1 MNEIDNLKQSIQSF
15 IERIN
20 ICLNSN
26 KKIYNDIIDLEFT
39 KISALC
45 NRRSYPPAELIRQK
59 KLYDNL
65 IINIHEIEKFN
76 TEILDNLKK
85 TDLSIQYLSLLN
97 SELQSMSQYF
107 NTNDSINYINSHFV
121 QLDNPSI
128 DYQVENSLYSYLIQ
142 LISENANLSIV
153 YMQKISHLRAF
164 ELVKDTVENENVVI
178 IGANGSGKSS
188 FSRNISSILG
198 KSIVIIS
205 AQKIFQFQRLREIP
219 IDDNIL
225 NEVRNFQ
232 QSAKMCKDS
241 NFAHF
246 LENDMQSLIR
256 ALIANYIQT
265 STHFY
270 EKRNEKQSNQNVPT
284 VLEQVF
290 KLWNEIIPHRELFYD
305 NKGNIKV
312 KGCNCKEY
320 DFIQLS
326 DGEKA
331 VFYYA
336 SHILLAQKNSYIII
350 DEPENHLNFAVV
362 NKMWNILEQRRSDC
376 VFMYLTHNI
385 NFAASRVNSRKLWMK
400 SYNQSKTTWDIV
412 KLPNDDKIPESLYME
427 LLGSQQK
434 ILFCEGDDNSSYDYK
449 LYSSLFPEF
458 TIKPVKGHYQV
469 IQSVRAFNNSF
480 DVHGNMAIGI
490 IDRDFHDEDEI
501 KKWKSEKIFSLPIC
515 EIENIFLDEKLIDE
529 AIKRFLPK
537 SNDLNSIKDSLFA
550 YFKKNIE
557 TQAIIYAR
565 DKANSILSGSLL
577 QGKNDIS
584 KLVDAINDI
593 SSKVNPRTL
602 YEEKRSSLEDIYIK
616 KDYLRLIEQSSSKGL
631 CAELNKLI
639 VSEYK
644 ERMILLIREREDLQK
659 YLKEKYFAEI
669 NEKF

>member
-270 EKRNEKQSNQNVPT
+270 EKRNEKQSNQNVTT

>member
-45 NRRSYPPAELIRQK
+45 ERHGYPLAELNRQK
-59 KLYDNL
+59 TLYDNL
-65 IINIHEIEKFN
+65 IINIHEIDKFN
-76 TEILDNLKK
+76 KEILDNLNKK
-85 TDLSIQYLSLLN
+85 DLSIQYLTLLN

-107 NTNDSINYINSHFV
+107 ITNESINYINSYFA
-121 QLDNPSI
+121 QLDSLSV
-128 DYQVENSLYSYLIQ
+128 DYQVENFLYSYLIQ
-142 LISENANLSIV
+142 LISENANLSNV

-164 ELVKDTVENENVVI
+164 ELVKDTGENENVVI

-188 FSRNISSILG
+188 FSRNVSSILG

-225 NEVRNFQ
+225 NEVRGFQ
-232 QSAKMCKDS
+232 QLAKMCKDAD
-241 NFAHF
+241 FTYH
-246 LENDMQSLIR
+246 LQNDMQHLVQ
-256 ALIANYIQT
+256 ALISDYIQT
-265 STHFY
+265 STKFF
-270 EKRNEKQSNQNVPT
+270 ESRNEKKSEKEVT
-284 VLEQVF
+284 TILEQVF
-290 KLWNEIIPHRELFYD
+290 QLWNEINPHRELFYD
-305 NKGNIKV
+305 NRGNIKV
-312 KGCNCKEY
+312 KGNDCDEY

-336 SHILLAQKNSYIII
+336 SHILLAQDNSYIII
-350 DEPENHLNFAVV
+350 DEPENHLNFSVV
-362 NKMWNILEQRRSDC
+362 NKMWNILEQRRPDC

-400 SYNQSKTTWDIV
+400 SYNHSKMTWDIV
-412 KLPNDDKIPESLYME
+412 RLINDDAIPEALYME
-427 LLGSQQK
+427 LLGSKQR
-434 ILFCEGDDNSSYDYK
+434 ILFCEGDDNSSYDCK
-449 LYSSLFPEF
+449 LYSILFPDF
-458 TIKPVKGHYQV
+458 TVKPVKGHYQV
-469 IQSVRAFNNSF
+469 IQTVRAFNRSSEI
-480 DVHGNMAIGI
+480 HGNIAIGI
-490 IDRDFHDEDEI
+490 IDRDFH
-501 KKWKSEKIFSLPIC
+501 SEKEINAWKNDKIYSLPIC

-565 DKANSILSGSLL
+565 DKANSILSGPLL
-577 QGKNDIS
+577 IGKDIS
-584 KLVDAINDI
+584 ELVDTINNI
-593 SSKVNPRTL
+593 SSKVNLEEL
-602 YEEKRSSLEDIYIK
+602 YDKKKNLLENINNT
-616 KDYLRLIEQSSSKGL
+616 KDYTQLIEKSNSKGL

-639 VSEYK
+639 VQDYK
-644 ERMILLIREREDLQK
+644 ERMILFIREKEDLQE
-659 YLKEKYFAEI
+659 YLKEKYFSEI

>member
-1 MNEIDNLKQSIQSF
+1 MMEIDNLKQAIKSF
-15 IERIN
+15 IERISL
-20 ICLNSN
+20 CLRINE
-26 KKIYNDIIDLEFT
+26 KIYNDIINLEFS

-45 NRRSYPPAELIRQK
+45 ERHGYSLAELNRQK
-59 KLYDNL
+59 TLYDNL
-65 IINIHEIEKFN
+65 IINIHEIDKFN
-76 TEILDNLKK
+76 KEILDNLNKK
-85 TDLSIQYLSLLN
+85 DLSIQYLTLLN
-97 SELQSMSQYF
+97 SELQSMSHYF
-107 NTNDSINYINSHFV
+107 ITNESINYINSYFA
-121 QLDNPSI
+121 QLDSLSV

-142 LISENANLSIV
+142 LIFENANLSNV

-164 ELVKDTVENENVVI
+164 ELVKDTGENENVVI

-205 AQKIFQFQRLREIP
+205 AQKLFQFQRLQQIP

-225 NEVRNFQ
+225 NDVRSFQ

-241 NFAHF
+241 NFARS

-265 STHFY
+265 STQFY
-270 EKRNEKQSNQNVPT
+270 EKRNEKQSNQNVTT

-336 SHILLAQKNSYIII
+336 SHILLAQENSYIII

-362 NKMWNILEQRRSDC
+362 NKMWNILEQRRPDC

-412 KLPNDDKIPESLYME
+412 KLPNDDRIPESLYME

-565 DKANSILSGSLL
+565 DKANSILSSSLL
-577 QGKNDIS
+577 IGKDIS
-584 KLVDAINDI
+584 ELVDTITNI
-593 SSKVNPRTL
+593 SSKVNLEEL
-602 YEEKRSSLEDIYIK
+602 YDKKKNLLENINNT
-616 KDYLRLIEQSSSKGL
+616 KDYAQLIEKSNSKGL

-639 VSEYK
+639 VQDYK
-644 ERMILLIREREDLQK
+644 ERMILFIREREDLQK
-659 YLKEKYFAEI
+659 YLKEKYFSEI
-669 NEKF
+669 DENF